1 MSSYERR
8 PRKKRRLLLGC
19 GIAAAGVV
27 ALIAILIV
35 GYGVSRR
42 LQESKEYDLIEKL
55 GKKYP
60 GYLLL
65 YNIET
70 NPRTMTDAQL
80 SSYEKG
86 LVGKGCVGMGR
97 VVNVE
102 KTMGSSVLD
111 LFGLNA
117 PGTIITLV
125 YEEYDIELI
134 LAQSYTDEFLTYNP
148 GDTVLFAGIIRRA
161 TIDDRTHLSLLD
173 VIIEGHRK

>member
-1 MSSYERR
+1 M
-8 PRKKRRLLLGC
+8 LGC
-19 GIAAAGVV
+19 GIAAAGVA
-27 ALIAILIV
+27 ALIVILIV

-65 YNIET
+65 YDIET
-70 NPRTMTDAQL
+70 DPRTMTDIQL
-80 SSYEKG
+80 SSYEER
-86 LVGKGCVGMGR
+86 LVGRGCVGMGK
-97 VVNVE
+97 VVNIE
-102 KTMGSSVLD
+102 KTTGSAVLD
-111 LFGLNA
+111 FFGLNA

-125 YEEYDIELI
+125 YEKYDIELI
-134 LAQSYTDEFLTYNP
+134 LAGSYTDEFLTYSP

-161 TIDDRTHLSLLD
+161 NIAERANLSLSD